1 MNRVVVFA
9 LEPLDSRYTKQWLT
23 SIPDAINEKQPD
35 KDMATLTILGDQ
47 MSTETTDGAF
57 LNFTDTNYWKSSQLC
72 RFVQLVDSGIIRDD
86 DVLLFTDFWNPA
98 LIQVAY
104 MRDLLDKD
112 WKIHGIAHAGAY
124 DPTDILGLKMRP
136 EWPLEFERSLF
147 YASDKTYFATH
158 FHRQLFLRNLEIDPQ
173 YFDRAILSGQPHN
186 AIIDH
191 MKQINNIDLQQPN
204 IPENKSH
211 KVIWPHRDNEDKQP
225 KIAEDLGRGLDV
237 TITQR
242 HNFTKDEYY
251 NRLADTKILFS
262 CALHENLGISVMEGV
277 LLNVLPLVPDR
288 CSYEEM
294 YLDEFKYPSMWTENY
309 ENYVKYRP
317 LLTARLNSMIEHPH
331 LFADALQKQKEILI
345 SNYLTADV
353 MIAHLLDSSE

>member
-1 MNRVVVFA
+1 MSRVVVFA

-23 SIPDAINEKQPD
+23 SIPEAIDEKQPG
-35 KDMATLTILGDQ
+35 KDMVTLTILGEQ
-47 MSTETTDGAF
+47 RSTKTTDGAF

-72 RFVQLVDSGIIRDD
+72 KFVELVDSGVIRDD
-86 DVLLFTDFWNPA
+86 DVMLFTDFWNPA

-147 YASDKTYFATH
+147 YASDKTYFASN
-158 FHRQLFLRNLEIDPQ
+158 FHKQQFLRNLKIDPQ
-173 YFDRAILSGQPHN
+173 YFDRAILSGQPHK

-191 MKQINNIDLQQPN
+191 MKKIK
-204 IPENKSH
+204 IPTAKSR
-211 KVIWPHRDNEDKQP
+211 KVIWPHRYNEDKQP
-225 KIAEDLGRGLDV
+225 LIAEDLAKGRELM
-237 TITQR
+237 ITQN
-242 HNFTKDEYY
+242 HNFTKDKFY
-251 NRLADTKILFS
+251 NILADSKVLFS

-277 LLNVLPLVPDR
+277 LLDVIPLVPDR
-288 CSYEEM
+288 CSYKEM
-294 YLDEFKYPSMWTENY
+294 YSEEFKYPSMWTENY
-309 ENYVKYRP
+309 ENYIKYRP
-317 LLTARLNSMIEHPH
+317 LLEERLNSMLGHPH

-353 MIAHLLDSSE
+353 MIDHLLSSSE